1 MTDYYKLTD
10 RELDAL
16 VAERVMGWEVGGF
29 GDFRSYRQQSGAA
42 TIVGLIPR
50 FATNDN
56 AARLVRNRIA
66 ELGLTKEYMVGIAQE
81 VWPVGTPA
89 SDFKGADDFAFRMH
103 NATPRQQCIAALRAV
118 EGS

>member
-1 MTDYYKLTD
+1 MMDYDKLTD

-66 ELGLTKEYMVGIAQE
+66 ELGLTRK
-81 VWPVGTPA
+81 
-89 SDFKGADDFAFRMH
+89 FMH
-103 NATPRQQCIAALRAV
+103 ELHRDSIEPWWEQKFCLLQIPSRQQAIAALRAV
-118 EGS
+118 EGSKQR